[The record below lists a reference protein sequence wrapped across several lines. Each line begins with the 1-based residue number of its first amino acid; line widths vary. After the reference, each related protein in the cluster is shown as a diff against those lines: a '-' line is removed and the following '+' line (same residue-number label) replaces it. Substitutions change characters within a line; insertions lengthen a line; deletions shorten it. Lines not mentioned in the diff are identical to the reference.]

1 MDGTCTGIQLNAR
14 TYRSFYLRFGLI
26 VRNNMRNGR
35 RGQSLVELA
44 LVLPLLLLLIF
55 GIIDFSYYIYGKA
68 TIQFAAFRGA
78 QQAATQP
85 PVTLNNTYSGTEND
99 PCLTLIFDR
108 TKAGTVGFTPAINQ
122 ISFRWISTTSTI
134 TGTTETPIA
143 PGTNRSTI
151 VVPNTI
157 VEVQVQ
163 QSVRPLTPLARTIFG
178 NQNFVFSS
186 RSRRTIMNIDVGP
199 SQNCQS

>member
-1 MDGTCTGIQLNAR
+1 
-14 TYRSFYLRFGLI
+14 
-26 VRNNMRNGR
+26 MRNER
-35 RGQSLVELA
+35 QGQSLVELA
-44 LVLPLLLLLIF
+44 LVLPLLLLFIF

-85 PVTLNNTYSGTEND
+85 PGTLRDTYSGTQLDD
-99 PCLTLIFDR
+99 PCLKLIYER
-108 TKAGTVGFTPAINQ
+108 TKAGTVGFTPADNQ
-122 ISFRWISTTSTI
+122 ITFRWISTTSTI
-134 TGTTETPIA
+134 TGTTETAIA
-143 PGTNRSTI
+143 PGTDRSRI

-178 NQNFVFSS
+178 NQNFLFSS
-186 RSRRTIMNIDVGP
+186 QSRRTIMNIDVGP
-199 SQNCQS
+199 SDNCGQS